1 MRSTGCLNAGF
12 GGFMTVAEL
21 VRSNDL
27 CAHTIAALNGDRRSA
42 QMKPERMKAVAAFVQ
57 SK

>member
-1 MRSTGCLNAGF
+1 MRGSGR
-12 GGFMTVAEL
+12 FMTVAEL

-42 QMKPERMKAVAAFVQ
+42 QMKPERLKAVAAFVQ